1 MRRPLPLTLS
11 AGLMILQAM
20 PAGAGDFLPSL
31 GEDIGEFFTAPTLP
45 VIGAG
50 AAAATTALLLEDP
63 AGNPGF
69 LGSGAAHD
77 LSDLCHHTMGLPL
90 LGASV
95 LAWGAGALDGSERTE
110 ETGQMLTEGLLLT
123 YGAAGMLKLGSA
135 RTRPDGSDR
144 MSFPSAHAAGTACTA
159 VILWD
164 RCGAGAGVPMAAI
177 AAFTALSRVHLHHHY
192 PSDVIAGAAIG
203 ISIGLAVTR
212 AHGDDSASPTVHPV
226 PGIMWSSR
234 DGFGVYF

>member
-1 MRRPLPLTLS
+1 LRTPLLLTLS
-11 AGLMILQAM
+11 AALMVLPGM
-20 PAGAGDFLPSL
+20 PAGAGDLLPRL
-31 GEDIGEFFTAPTLP
+31 GDDIGEFFTAGTLP
-45 VIGAG
+45 VIGVG
-50 AAAATTALLLEDP
+50 AAATAAALLLEDP
-63 AGNPGF
+63 CGNPGF
-69 LGSGAAHD
+69 LGPGAAHD

-95 LAWGAGALDGSERTE
+95 LVWGTGALDGSEGTE
-110 ETGQMLTEGLLLT
+110 VTGQMLTEGLLLT
-123 YGAAGMLKLGSA
+123 YGAAGILKLGSA

-164 RCGAGAGVPMAAI
+164 RCGAGAGIPMAAV

-212 AHGDDSASPTVHPV
+212 THDDGAGSSTVHPS
-226 PGIMWSSR
+226 PGLMWSSR